1 MGIATELVVSTC
13 EQLRELCC
21 APHQLVVD
29 KERPI
34 IDAATREFIERSPF
48 VLVGTVGG
56 DGSADVSPRGGP
68 SGFVQV
74 LDETHI
80 AISDL
85 SGNNRLDTLDN
96 IVANGQVGLL
106 FVMPGQ
112 GETVRLNGTAVVTTD
127 VPDAA
132 DVLVA
137 QALLPVEATAAI
149 IRDDLAKGYEHDL
162 TEEMA

>member
-1 MGIATELVVSTC
+1 MGIATEHVVSTR
-13 EQLRELCC
+13 EQLRELYR

-106 FVMPGQ
+106 FMMPGQ
-112 GETVRLNGTAVVTTD
+112 DET
-127 VPDAA
+127 
-132 DVLVA
+132 
-137 QALLPVEATAAI
+137 
-149 IRDDLAKGYEHDL
+149 DL

>member
-1 MGIATELVVSTC
+1 MGIATERVVSTR
-13 EQLRELCC
+13 EQLRELYR

-29 KERPI
+29 EERPI
-34 IDAATREFIERSPF
+34 IDAATSEFIERSPF
-48 VLVGTVGG
+48 VPVGRVGG

-112 GETVRLNGTAVVTTD
+112 GET
-127 VPDAA
+127 
-132 DVLVA
+132 
-137 QALLPVEATAAI
+137 
-149 IRDDLAKGYEHDL
+149 DL